1 MCGILKGVSINS
13 IVQYNKE
20 YIKKLNIIAFMEQKN
35 VVADKVPS
43 ENVPFYMSF
52 ATVKVCL
59 SKRFV
64 SLRQ

>member
-1 MCGILKGVSINS
+1 
-13 IVQYNKE
+13 
-20 YIKKLNIIAFMEQKN
+20 MEQKN